1 MAKKRKLRKLGLLNP
16 PRPSVKVVE
25 EVEPVVEEKAEP
37 VVEEKKPSRKKRKGL
52 FSKKKDD

>member
-16 PRPSVKVVE
+16 PAPATIVE
-25 EVEPVVEEKAEP
+25 AEPVAEP
-37 VVEEKKPSRKKRKGL
+37 VVEVKKPTRKKRKGL

>member
-16 PRPSVKVVE
+16 PRPAVKVVE
-25 EVEPVVEEKAEP
+25 EVEP